1 MDLRRPVVVATHK
14 VRPRRTIPAVDAPS
28 EAAPLPRDRVPRFS
42 VDYMDRST
50 DPATDFYRF
59 AAGRWLDQN
68 PVPPDQA
75 RWSAFDE
82 LRERNFQQV
91 RGILVA
97 AAASPRSSRS
107 SPRLQ
112 VGDFFASAL
121 DGARRERAGFRP
133 IERELGEIRTI
144 SSGRALIAT
153 LAGFHSQGIPGI
165 FGTAVAADEKNSS
178 IYALYLVQ
186 GGLSLP
192 DREYYLNDTF
202 SAEREAYQ
210 VHVAKVLALLGEPPA
225 RAAVHAETVG
235 RIETELAKA
244 SRSRTE
250 LRDADKNYHRF
261 TIDEIAQRHPAL
273 RWREYLSARGAGKA
287 PYVVVGQP
295 EFFDT
300 VNRLV
305 GDGRVGDWRVYLRWQ
320 LLHSSAPHLHPAI
333 ENEDFDFF
341 HRRLLGQPEPEP
353 GWKRAA
359 IVIDRTIGEALG
371 RLYVQRYF
379 PPEARDR
386 MVELVEDL
394 KEVFRHRLERVPW
407 MTDETR
413 ARALA
418 KFDRFTAKIGHPQR
432 FRDYSRV
439 RISRRDYVG
448 NIRRAAAFEIR
459 RRIVRVGSPVD
470 RTEWNMTPPT
480 VNAYFEPTL
489 NEIVFPAGILQP
501 PFFDAA
507 MDDAV
512 NYGGIG
518 VVIGHEITHGYDDQG
533 RKYDADGNLRDWW
546 LPADAR
552 EFRERA
558 QRIVDQYSEFEPL
571 PGAHVNGEL
580 TMGENIADLGGLGIA
595 FEALRRRLADG
606 RSRRETID
614 GLTPEQ
620 RFFIAYGQIWRSN
633 VREAELRRRLTTD
646 PHAPGRFRAV
656 GPVSNLPEFW
666 NSFGIGEGAP
676 MRRPVARRVS
686 IW

>member
-1 MDLRRPVVVATHK
+1 
-14 VRPRRTIPAVDAPS
+14 
-28 EAAPLPRDRVPRFS
+28 
-42 VDYMDRST
+42 
-50 DPATDFYRF
+50 
-59 AAGRWLDQN
+59 
-68 PVPPDQA
+68 
-75 RWSAFDE
+75 
-82 LRERNFQQV
+82 
-91 RGILVA
+91 
-97 AAASPRSSRS
+97 
-107 SPRLQ
+107 
-112 VGDFFASAL
+112 
-121 DGARRERAGFRP
+121 
-133 IERELGEIRTI
+133 
-144 SSGRALIAT
+144 
-153 LAGFHSQGIPGI
+153 
-165 FGTAVAADEKNSS
+165 
-178 IYALYLVQ
+178 
-186 GGLSLP
+186 
-192 DREYYLNDTF
+192 
-202 SAEREAYQ
+202 
-210 VHVAKVLALLGEPPA
+210 
-225 RAAVHAETVG
+225 
-235 RIETELAKA
+235 
-244 SRSRTE
+244 
-250 LRDADKNYHRF
+250 
-261 TIDEIAQRHPAL
+261 
-273 RWREYLSARGAGKA
+273 
-287 PYVVVGQP
+287 
-295 EFFDT
+295 
-300 VNRLV
+300 
-305 GDGRVGDWRVYLRWQ
+305 
-320 LLHSSAPHLHPAI
+320 
-333 ENEDFDFF
+333 
-341 HRRLLGQPEPEP
+341 
-353 GWKRAA
+353 
-359 IVIDRTIGEALG
+359 
-371 RLYVQRYF
+371 
-379 PPEARDR
+379 
-386 MVELVEDL
+386 
-394 KEVFRHRLERVPW
+394 
-407 MTDETR
+407 
-413 ARALA
+413 
-418 KFDRFTAKIGHPQR
+418 
-432 FRDYSRV
+432 
-439 RISRRDYVG
+439 
-448 NIRRAAAFEIR
+448 
-459 RRIVRVGSPVD
+459 VGSPVD